1 MMGVWD
7 APARLFYDFDL
18 EAQVPTDHML
28 RQIDRFLDV
37 GAVREVLK
45 PHYNHLGRPLIDPE
59 LIVRMLVVGYTL
71 GNRSERRLCEEIH
84 LKLAYR

>member
-1 MMGVWD
+1 MGEDFAMMGVLE

-37 GAVREVLK
+37 GAVREVLN
-45 PHYNHLGRPLIDPE
+45 PVTATLAAPRLIQNSSC
-59 LIVRMLVVGYTL
+59 G
-71 GNRSERRLCEEIH
+71 CW
-84 LKLAYR
+84 